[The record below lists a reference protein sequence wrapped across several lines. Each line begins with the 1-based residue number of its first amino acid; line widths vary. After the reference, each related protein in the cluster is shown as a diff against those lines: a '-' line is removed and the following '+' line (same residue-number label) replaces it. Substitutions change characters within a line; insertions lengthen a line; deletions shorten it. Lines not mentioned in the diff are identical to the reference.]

1 MAEVRLG
8 LDAVLTIDGTEI
20 KNCKDL
26 TVSLEKAEADASTR
40 DNNGWRAT
48 VGTLKDASIE
58 FTVLNKDG
66 DPSFG
71 LLQSLFM
78 SGNPADV
85 GVSDAG
91 GTLTLTC
98 ECMNFTINQQLEE
111 VISADVTLKPTQS
124 SAGGGMNVGSG
135 GGGSLRAAAAPATAP
150 KGDDQVTMS
159 KFVDA
164 KNRIWVVDVTNTTL
178 RRVKSLTDVRLM
190 DAVDGELIPQMSQDF
205 LLLGEVLFAVCKPQ
219 ADRESITQEEFESGL
234 AGDHLTEARDA
245 LVEALLE
252 FLPEDQ
258 RRLLTKA
265 VAHQREVTARGM
277 EMLHRR
283 LDDPNLI
290 SQTVAQLEANLAVPA
305 LNGSSTSSPASS
317 VSTPD
322 R

>member
-1 MAEVRLG
+1 
-8 LDAVLTIDGTEI
+8 
-20 KNCKDL
+20 
-26 TVSLEKAEADASTR
+26 
-40 DNNGWRAT
+40 
-48 VGTLKDASIE
+48 
-58 FTVLNKDG
+58 
-66 DPSFG
+66 
-71 LLQSLFM
+71 
-78 SGNPADV
+78 
-85 GVSDAG
+85 
-91 GTLTLTC
+91 
-98 ECMNFTINQQLEE
+98 
-111 VISADVTLKPTQS
+111 
-124 SAGGGMNVGSG
+124 
-135 GGGSLRAAAAPATAP
+135 
-150 KGDDQVTMS
+150 MS

-317 VSTPD
+317 ASTPD